1 MVFCKFQNTASKKWY
16 LHFFTGK
23 LFQNNLN
30 NIATPK
36 TQAQAKIR
44 NSRSGFSI
52 FCLWWETACLT
63 RQYFLSIALE
73 GSNVKSHIRQD
84 ICLSTKSLPHSSM
97 QAGCIS
103 ILNFLPSGRS
113 CGKSLIQLAE
123 LHANWVTFYSHC
135 KAHACFEYCFLALV
149 LTVTINSHFWENTL
163 LHNTE

>member
-44 NSRSGFSI
+44 NSGGGFSI

-63 RQYFLSIALE
+63 RQYFLSLALE
-73 GSNVKSHIRQD
+73 GSNAKSHIRQD

-97 QAGCIS
+97 QTGCIS
-103 ILNFLPSGRS
+103 ILNFLPSGRKELWKVINTTGRAPCKLSYVLQPLQSTCLFWVLFS
-113 CGKSLIQLAE
+113 CPS
-123 LHANWVTFYSHC
+123 
-135 KAHACFEYCFLALV
+135 
-149 LTVTINSHFWENTL
+149 INCHYK
-163 LHNTE
+163 

>member
-1 MVFCKFQNTASKKWY
+1 MFNLLSDVQLWCFASFKI
-16 LHFFTGK
+16 LQARSDISIFFTGK
-23 LFQNNLN
+23 LLQNNLN

-44 NSRSGFSI
+44 NSGGGFSI

-63 RQYFLSIALE
+63 RQYFLSVALE

-103 ILNFLPSGRS
+103 ILNFLPSGR
-113 CGKSLIQLAE
+113 KE
-123 LHANWVTFYSHC
+123 LWKVVNTTSRAPC
-135 KAHACFEYCFLALV
+135 KLSYV
-149 LTVTINSHFWENTL
+149 LQPLQSTCLF
-163 LHNTE
+163 